1 MKLSTTT
8 RNQLGHRA
16 GITVIEVLSAMVVAL
31 IGVFGVMILIPF
43 SVQQARNGLD
53 RDEASTVG
61 RNAFEQFEVEGFRY
75 VDAYN
80 RTRFIGSNGL
90 VNLDGVPGVRVID
103 PIYVSENDNVYP
115 DFCGFSRFNLV
126 STWLDVN
133 DDLVVKPYS
142 KAMARRLCRSTDDLQ
157 FESAV
162 NELSPPQQIFD
173 ITAAGNTAR
182 RQTLG
187 RISWNAVLVP
197 VKSDYLS
204 NAPTGGTPGLTFRMH
219 VLTHKNRDLGL
230 PTEVA
235 YPLAEVIGPTNTVGY
250 GGGTVT
256 LNAALTDVRRDD
268 WVMLRTAAN
277 SNTLD
282 AGYNN
287 QVGFYRVVGV
297 DATGTI
303 LTLDGPDF
311 NFGDANT
318 TELHHLVGFRNG
330 QRSGQVINVY
340 ERTTRWERKSNW
352 N

>member
-75 VDAYN
+75 VDADN
-80 RTRFIGSNGL
+80 RTKLTRGPGL
-90 VNLDGVPGVRVID
+90 NDRVTLDNAAVVRVVD
-103 PIYVSENDNVYP
+103 PLAVTEVGYST
-115 DFCGFSRFNLV
+115 FCGFDTFNL
-126 STWLDVN
+126 LDPSDVQFS
-133 DDLVVKPYS
+133 P
-142 KAMARRLCRSTDDLQ
+142 AMARRLCRSTDDLQ
-157 FESAV
+157 FKSAV

-187 RISWNAVLVP
+187 RISWNAVLAP

-235 YPLAEVIGPTNTVGY
+235 YPMAEVIGPTNTVGY

-303 LTLDGPDF
+303 LTLDGPDI